1 MCDVARTT
9 SSAGAS
15 RSVRIVTALM
25 TSSGPVQVSTDGRGN
40 CPSVSCTWR
49 GWGHKPRMR
58 VSLVG
63 ISTPRGIACQW
74 GVSQVTG
81 VSSCLC

>member
-25 TSSGPVQVSTDGRGN
+25 TSSGPVQVSTDGRGKLSFGELYLAGLGAQAPDEGVVGGHLYSSGHRLPMG
-40 CPSVSCTWR
+40 CFTGYR
-49 GWGHKPRMR
+49 G
-58 VSLVG
+58 
-63 ISTPRGIACQW
+63 
-74 GVSQVTG
+74 
-81 VSSCLC
+81 